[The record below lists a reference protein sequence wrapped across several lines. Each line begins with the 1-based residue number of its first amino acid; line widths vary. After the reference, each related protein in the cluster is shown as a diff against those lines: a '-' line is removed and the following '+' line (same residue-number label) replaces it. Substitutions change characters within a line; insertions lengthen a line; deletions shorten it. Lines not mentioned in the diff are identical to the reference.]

1 MGQISEHL
9 ATGVTAGMLGLIM
22 ELGGALLWT
31 AFHIAE
37 STVKLFLPDKLFHKD
52 ISGQVL
58 LITGGGSG
66 IGRLMSLRFARLGAT
81 VVTWDINTAGNK
93 ETVEMIKKE
102 GHRAFAFT
110 VDMSNKEAIYD
121 AARQTKEEV
130 GPVTIL
136 VNNAGIVSGSTILET
151 PDSKIIKTFEVNVL
165 AHFWTIK
172 AFLPDMIKNR
182 SGHVV
187 NIASLAGHAGTN
199 KLVDYCSSK
208 FAAVGLDE
216 AFRVEMAVQGHDY
229 ISTGMFAGV
238 YSKIIP
244 ILEPEFVADS
254 AVAGVLA
261 NREVVLLPWWSM
273 FLLILKNLVPSP
285 AFMKLA
291 TAFGFNCSMD
301 QFTGREK
308 TA

>member
-66 IGRLMSLRFARLGAT
+66 IGRL

-187 NIASLAGHAGTN
+187 NIASLAG
-199 KLVDYCSSK
+199 
-208 FAAVGLDE
+208 
-216 AFRVEMAVQGHDY
+216 
-229 ISTGMFAGV
+229 
-238 YSKIIP
+238 
-244 ILEPEFVADS
+244 
-254 AVAGVLA
+254 
-261 NREVVLLPWWSM
+261 
-273 FLLILKNLVPSP
+273 
-285 AFMKLA
+285 
-291 TAFGFNCSMD
+291 
-301 QFTGREK
+301 
-308 TA
+308 